1 MENTFINVLS
11 NIKRFAIKIKIM
23 TQIIK
28 NNDYKS
34 FLSLYLLGLISGFMQ
49 KNNNKWCL
57 LFWYANFLKYKKIFK

>member
-49 KNNNKWCL
+49 KNNNK
-57 LFWYANFLKYKKIFK
+57 

>member
-11 NIKRFAIKIKIM
+11 NITRFAIKIKIM

-49 KNNNKWCL
+49 KNNNKLCL
-57 LFWYANFLKYKKIFK
+57 LF

>member
-11 NIKRFAIKIKIM
+11 NITRFAIKIKIM

-49 KNNNKWCL
+49 KNNNKLCL
-57 LFWYANFLKYKKIFK
+57 LFWYANFLKYEKIFK